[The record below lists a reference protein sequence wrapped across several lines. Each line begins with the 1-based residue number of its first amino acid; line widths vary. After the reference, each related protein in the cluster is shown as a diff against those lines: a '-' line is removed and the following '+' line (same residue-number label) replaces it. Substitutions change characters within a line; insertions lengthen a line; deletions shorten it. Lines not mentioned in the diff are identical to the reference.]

1 MGCLEL
7 FLHWDTRAQSL
18 SQRIYGSEKL
28 RLLESGPLQERFTD
42 PLLQDNSCMFF
53 LKRSESEGGRK
64 AARSSRAD
72 SVTTET
78 PISPYSWCCALPRSP
93 FYLHGPALV
102 LPFPSQ
108 ALFSW
113 FTSVSGETAPIFW
126 FNRLYCVLLHHL
138 PGFWWTR
145 PLSEVKMLQES
156 NTWWGSVLCLTSLN
170 KVVPSYL
177 GKKVEKVYCLVQ
189 SALRTEI
196 QTHRRLI
203 GVNELLSAH

>member
-53 LKRSESEGGRK
+53 LKRSETEGGRK

-78 PISPYSWCCALPRSP
+78 PISLYSWCCALPRSP

-113 FTSVSGETAPIFW
+113 FTSVSGETAPISGLTGCTAFCCITCQASDEPGLFQRW
-126 FNRLYCVLLHHL
+126 RCFREAIPDEALFCV
-138 PGFWWTR
+138 
-145 PLSEVKMLQES
+145 
-156 NTWWGSVLCLTSLN
+156 
-170 KVVPSYL
+170 
-177 GKKVEKVYCLVQ
+177 
-189 SALRTEI
+189 
-196 QTHRRLI
+196 
-203 GVNELLSAH
+203 